1 MIKNERHSHAAK
13 MLARAR
19 ELYKVYQ
26 NNLELA
32 KYNLQISRFDPYD
45 RYSFHYKCEIKDCK
59 YMINQ
64 LQKEIREW
72 KQEIYKAQTEYH
84 KKKLIAMSCR
94 KDFELLNRLRELQA
108 RRIQAAYKTASN
120 ELEKL
125 DEMTEKD
132 LLKVIAAKLIMIEE
146 KLNTLHLN
154 L

>member
-1 MIKNERHSHAAK
+1 MP
-13 MLARAR
+13 
-19 ELYKVYQ
+19 
-26 NNLELA
+26 
-32 KYNLQISRFDPYD
+32 YN
-45 RYSFHYKCEIKDCK
+45 
-59 YMINQ
+59 
-64 LQKEIREW
+64 
-72 KQEIYKAQTEYH
+72 
-84 KKKLIAMSCR
+84 R
-94 KDFELLNRLRELQA
+94 KDFELLNKLSELEA